1 MEEFRKK
8 IPDTYKKVLIIS
20 VFGAVVGGGIGGYIS
35 ALKGN
40 QIYSGIGAVIGYIIG
55 TIIGL
60 LARNKIGLQSLVST
74 ESRVNLITGITSI
87 AIAISGIIAFIGT
100 HKWENAGAVLFFG
113 AGGVYLLIKKRR

>member
-1 MEEFRKK
+1 MKEFRKK

-60 LARNKIGLQSLVST
+60 LARKKFSLQSLVST
-74 ESRVNLITGITSI
+74 KNRVNLITGIASI
-87 AIAISGIIAFIGT
+87 AMAIIGVIAFIGT
-100 HKWENAGAVLFFG
+100 HNWKNAAGVSFFG
-113 AGGVYLLIKKRR
+113 AGGVYLLIKKN